1 MCFFCRSHQDPFL
14 SHFIRALRDN
24 SKNKTQQ
31 QKQRNASYN
40 VSSMFSQ
47 RKIHINH
54 DQNEVQHLIISQHTS
69 QNESTTILKG
79 EKKRKKNVQVYTKYT
94 QKHGHLRILNE

>member
-14 SHFIRALRDN
+14 SHFIRALQDN

-31 QKQRNASYN
+31 QKQCNTSYN

-47 RKIHINH
+47 RKTHINS

-69 QNESTTILKG
+69 QNKSTKQQQPT
-79 EKKRKKNVQVYTKYT
+79 VQVYTKYT
-94 QKHGHLRILNE
+94 QQHGHLLILNE